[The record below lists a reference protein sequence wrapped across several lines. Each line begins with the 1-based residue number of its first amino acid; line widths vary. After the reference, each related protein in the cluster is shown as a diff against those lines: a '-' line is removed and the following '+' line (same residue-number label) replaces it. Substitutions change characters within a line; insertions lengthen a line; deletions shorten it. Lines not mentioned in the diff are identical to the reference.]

1 MTLFGGVTQLHPNE
15 YAVRERSAALGVGS
29 ASEEVSGRVG
39 EASASE
45 HCRQS
50 GKGERESGSAV
61 AVSKTRGLSLSLS
74 FSPLVSCQSW
84 HAPTRNEG
92 REATKEGAKLSPAK
106 IAPRITRG
114 APSLLHFALWDSRNL
129 RGETRP
135 TRAAP
140 AILRRFDP

>member
-39 EASASE
+39 EASE

-50 GKGERESGSAV
+50 GKGERERQWRCPKLEDYPSLL
-61 AVSKTRGLSLSLS
+61 LSSRELPILACTHS
-74 FSPLVSCQSW
+74 V
-84 HAPTRNEG
+84 G
-92 REATKEGAKLSPAK
+92 GEATKEGAKLSPAK

-114 APSLLHFALWDSRNL
+114 APKSSPIRALEFTQPPRRDAPHSRCARNL
-129 RGETRP
+129 GE
-135 TRAAP
+135 
-140 AILRRFDP
+140 I

>member
-1 MTLFGGVTQLHPNE
+1 MILFGGVTQPHPNE

-39 EASASE
+39 EASE

-50 GKGERESGSAV
+50 GKGERESGSGGV
-61 AVSKTRGLSLSLS
+61 QNSRIIPL
-74 FSPLVSCQSW
+74 SPLVSCQSW
-84 HAPTRNEG
+84 HAPTRSEG
-92 REATKEGAKLSPAK
+92 REATTKEGAKLSPAK